1 MRNKLVPFMLI
12 DFRRQ
17 QATDNPLFVAGR
29 SRPSKEGGRCS
40 EFIPIIVE
48 DCELL
53 VGVKANLH
61 VICHLIVK
69 LVVNTNFTIWL
80 FGPVGI
86 ER

>member
-17 QATDNPLFVAGR
+17 QAIDNPLFVAGR
-29 SRPSKEGGRCS
+29 SRPSKEGGRYS

-53 VGVKANLH
+53 VGCFEHIL
-61 VICHLIVK
+61 LISSK
-69 LVVNTNFTIWL
+69 GLGTSSNNWLV
-80 FGPVGI
+80 
-86 ER
+86 

>member
-17 QATDNPLFVAGR
+17 QAIDNPLFVAGR

-53 VGVKANLH
+53 VGVKAKFTCNLSSYCKVSSKYKFYNMAIMSSWH
-61 VICHLIVK
+61 
-69 LVVNTNFTIWL
+69 
-80 FGPVGI
+80 
-86 ER
+86 